1 MVQPMTRRALWMHK
15 IAEQIEHSILA
26 RITDGTLA
34 PGTSPGKRDVLAAD
48 FVTSGSV
55 VDLALESLSAAG
67 HLEQGPDGTLVVTAG
82 PQPSRQ
88 FEIPTADRLEDV
100 QAILEMRL
108 GLETVA
114 AALAAERHSEAQLG
128 QIRKAMADYE
138 AAVTEGQGAAQA
150 DFRFHHAIAAASGND
165 YLSDLL
171 DHLGPLLI
179 PRMRVALPGSVSE
192 AGDANLQRSIEEHR
206 KIVDAIAARNADD
219 ADKAMDLH
227 LNRALGLI
235 RQLQR

>member
-34 PGTSPGKRDVLAAD
+34 PGASPGKREALAAD

-55 VDLALESLSAAG
+55 VDLAFESLLAAG
-67 HLEQGPDGTLVVTAG
+67 HLEQGPGGTLVVAHG

-114 AALAAERHSEAQLG
+114 ASLAAERHSEAQLG
-128 QIRKAMADYE
+128 QIRKAMTDYE
-138 AAVTEGQGAAQA
+138 TAATEGQGAAQA
-150 DFRFHHAIAAASGND
+150 DFRFHHAIATASGNS

-179 PRMRVALPGSVSE
+179 PRMRVALPGSASE
-192 AGDANLQRSIEEHR
+192 TGDANLQRSVEEHR
-206 KIVDAIAARNADD
+206 GIVDAIAARD
-219 ADKAMDLH
+219 AEGAGGAMRLH
-227 LNRALGLI
+227 LNRSLGLI
-235 RQLQR
+235 RQLQQ